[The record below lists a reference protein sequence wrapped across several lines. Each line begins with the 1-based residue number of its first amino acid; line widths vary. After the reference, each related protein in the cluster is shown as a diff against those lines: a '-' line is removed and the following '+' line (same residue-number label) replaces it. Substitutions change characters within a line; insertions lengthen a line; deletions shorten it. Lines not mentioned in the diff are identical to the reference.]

1 MSYLLRIARRSEVL
15 QLADLDRMAVRIV
28 EAEYALSPC
37 PPCDGMAQ
45 VHMAWDPREG
55 RVNILALEIQ
65 KKIAPPMC

>member
-1 MSYLLRIARRSEVL
+1 MV
-15 QLADLDRMAVRIV
+15 VRIV
-28 EAEYALSPC
+28 KAEYALSPC